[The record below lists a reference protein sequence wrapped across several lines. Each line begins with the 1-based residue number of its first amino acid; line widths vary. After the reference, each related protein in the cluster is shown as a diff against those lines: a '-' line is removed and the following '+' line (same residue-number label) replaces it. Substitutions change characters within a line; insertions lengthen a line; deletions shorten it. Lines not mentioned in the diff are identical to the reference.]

1 MKIIKPSAVLSL
13 AFTLAA
19 CAKVEERPA
28 DTSTITTPSTTQTA
42 PQAEPPASTPA
53 PAPAPAPDTS
63 KPATSWAVTEN
74 GIGKLRAGM
83 TVADAKAAYPSFSV
97 PAGDPSACSYAK
109 MNGLP
114 SGVAVMVEAGKVA
127 RVEVR
132 SGSVATSTGARI
144 GDTEAKIKSLYPNQ
158 VAVTPHK
165 YEATGHYLTVTPS
178 GSANNRII
186 FETDGKRVTN
196 YRAGARPQVEY
207 VERCG

>member
-1 MKIIKPSAVLSL
+1 VKSVKPSFILPL

-19 CAKVEERPA
+19 CARVEEKPA
-28 DTSTITTPSTTQTA
+28 DTSTITTSSTTQTST
-42 PQAEPPASTPA
+42 QAEPAAATT
-53 PAPAPAPDTS
+53 APAPAPDTS

-74 GIGKLRAGM
+74 GIGKLAAGM
-83 TVADAKAAYPSFSV
+83 TVAEAKAAYPSFSV
-97 PAGDPSACSYAK
+97 PAGDPSACGYAK

-144 GDTEAKIKSLYPNQ
+144 GDSEAKIKSLYPNQ
-158 VAVTPHK
+158 IAVTPHK
-165 YEATGHYLTVTPS
+165 YETAGHYLTVTPA